1 MKARNIVS
9 ILFLLPL
16 LFLTA
21 CPLTETDDPECT
33 SNAQCDSG
41 LCDAEQ
47 GICVECLADSDCGTD
62 STCGVAFCAAG
73 SCKQKAINDGFDC
86 DDGDEC
92 TAGEACLSGE
102 CTGGLGVPGCHPVD
116 NDQDGYT
123 KADGDCDDNNAAIS
137 PAAVEICDK
146 VDNNCDGQVDENCQE
161 SCVIG
166 GCSNQLCGE
175 PGDDLIS
182 DCAFLEEYKCLQYSQ
197 CGRFGEN
204 GACAWLQTP
213 EYLACLEHPACIDL
227 SNVDFGGCEMA
238 MGYGFVN
245 GKCTMIS
252 GCGCKDSCEAIFDSV
267 EACEATCG
275 TTQNEC
281 ITAGGSC
288 NSLWMGA
295 DANGDG
301 AGDMMPRYMCPQDT
315 YQQPL
320 TGCADYEVCCV
331 PVEKNECA
339 NAGGFCNTG
348 WNYKPA
354 PGGGADPIQPPACP
368 ESYYYSPL
376 TGCADSEVC
385 CVPLETNECENLG
398 GSCFDLWYNGGSE
411 EPNGFAAPMATCP
424 GDYYQAMASGCSD
437 YQVCCVPLEAP
448 PCTSNEDCPQVD
460 DPCYSTMC
468 MEGACV
474 TLAVPGCLPECFDDS
489 QCPQIDGCGYY
500 ACVNNQCQYFADPSC
515 GQDCSSDQDC
525 AEGEYCQ
532 MWCYYDDYCT
542 GVCVNN
548 GPMDNDGDGWT
559 IEKGDC
565 NDNDPTVNPEAQEV
579 CKDGLDNDC
588 DGQADENCNDEKQCG
603 GFAGFTCAKSQFCKY
618 EIGTC
623 NWADQLG
630 TCTAYT
636 YACPQIYSPVC
647 GCNGQTYGNTCEA
660 DAAGVSLDY
669 KGECQVASACVDKG
683 GYCFDP
689 YISARPGPPCPNGTI
704 VEKGACQEGM
714 WCCLPDTSKCEAVD
728 PAAFGMCDALI
739 GFAFTGQDCEL
750 LSGCG
755 CGNHC
760 DAFFATYKSCAEKCL

>member
-1 MKARNIVS
+1 MA
-9 ILFLLPL
+9 
-16 LFLTA
+16 
-21 CPLTETDDPECT
+21 
-33 SNAQCDSG
+33 
-41 LCDAEQ
+41 DA
-47 GICVECLADSDCGTD
+47 DCGTD
-62 STCGVAFCAAG
+62 STCSVSYCAAG
-73 SCKQKAINDGFDC
+73 SCASKAINDGFDC
-86 DDGDEC
+86 DDGDDC
-92 TAGEACLSGE
+92 TAGETCMLGQ
-102 CTGGLGVPGCHPVD
+102 CQGGQGVPGCYPMD
-116 NDQDGYT
+116 DDGDGYT
-123 KADGDCDDNNAAIS
+123 KADGDCDDSNAAIS
-137 PAAVEICDK
+137 PIAIEICDQL
-146 VDNNCDGQVDENCQE
+146 DNDCDGQLDENCQE
-161 SCVIG
+161 ACVTG
-166 GCSNQLCGE
+166 GCSGELCGE
-175 PGDDLIS
+175 PGVDLIS

-213 EYLACLEHPACIDL
+213 EYLSCLDHPSCTDL
-227 SNVDFGGCEMA
+227 SNVDFGACEMA

-252 GCGCKDSCEAIFDSV
+252 GCGCLDSCDAIFDSV

-281 ITAGGSC
+281 ISAGGSC

-301 AGDMMPRYMCPQDT
+301 SADMMPRYMCPADT

-348 WNYKPA
+348 WNYKP
-354 PGGGADPIQPPACP
+354 GANGQDPATGEGIQPPACP
-368 ESYYYSPL
+368 ENYYTEPL
-376 TGCADSEVC
+376 SGCADYEIC
-385 CVPLETNECENLG
+385 CVPLQVNQCEELG
-398 GSCFDLWYNGGSE
+398 GLCMDLWGAGE
-411 EPNGFAAPMATCP
+411 TPDPNGFAAPMATCP
-424 GDYYQAMASGCSD
+424 GNYYEVPGAGCSD
-437 YQVCCVPLEAP
+437 YQVCCVPVSSEDQDGDGWTVDGGDCADYDYEINPGVEERCGDLMDNNCDGVADENCGL
-448 PCTSNEDCPQVD
+448 PCASNEDCPQSD
-460 DPCYSTMC
+460 DPCYSSVC
-468 MEGACV
+468 LDGACV
-474 TLAVPGCLPECFDDS
+474 ALAVPGCLPECFDDS
-489 QCPQIDGCGYY
+489 QCPDVDGCGKY

-515 GQDCSSDQDC
+515 GNGCTSDQDC

-532 MWCYYDDYCT
+532 IWCYDSGECG
-542 GVCVNN
+542 GVCIAV
-548 GPMDNDGDGWT
+548 GPLDNDGDGWT
-559 IEKGDC
+559 VEKGDC
-565 NDNDPTVNPEAQEV
+565 NDQDASVYPGAQEM
-579 CKDGLDNDC
+579 CNDGLDNDC
-588 DGQADENCNDEKQCG
+588 DGQADEACNEQNQCG
-603 GFAGFTCAKSQFCKY
+603 GFAGIQCAKSQFCKY

-623 NWADQLG
+623 NWADQMG
-630 TCTAYT
+630 VCTAYSQ
-636 YACPQIYSPVC
+636 ACPQYYSPVC
-647 GCNGQTYGNTCEA
+647 GCNGQTYGNPCEA

-689 YISARPGPPCPNGTI
+689 YISARPEPPCMNGTI

-714 WCCLPDTSKCEAVD
+714 WCCIPDATKCQAVD